1 MQAVLFAGILGLT
14 SYFLFLVCA
23 FCTESPFL
31 FCYFLFNVAVRLMA
45 AVGTVGS
52 GHNLERVPGAVTA
65 STASF
70 PSAVATRWLCMV
82 LKHVKE
88 LLVQ

>member
-1 MQAVLFAGILGLT
+1 M
-14 SYFLFLVCA
+14 
-23 FCTESPFL
+23 
-31 FCYFLFNVAVRLMA
+31 AVRLMA

-52 GHNLERVPGAVTA
+52 GHNLESVPGAVTA

-82 LKHVKE
+82 LKDVKE